1 MSARCTYGE
10 AVRFPDEP
18 SEEPCEA
25 RSQEGAR
32 ELRSVSTDR
41 RSLPKAVA
49 RVMPQGPVR
58 GEKKSC
64 SGCFQSQNARVKN
77 GDAPHITRLHAFRG
91 LGEDGGFMYFRVPR
105 RRRSCPGAAKEP
117 EWAAGTRRHRR
128 DDSTSVAHRA
138 KEEVSSRVAASPRR
152 IGSADPSSRLGSW
165 SRVAPRLPIK
175 TPKSRNLCGE
185 TAHRNSAMRS
195 SRRLRAILTTPHL
208 RDHSGRSRQ
217 YATSSLIRPSTGRS
231 EPSSASDS
239 SM

>member
-1 MSARCTYGE
+1 MFSISKRTGEKWRCAPHSRDYMLFGNSARMG
-10 AVRFPDEP
+10 VRVLSCAAKAAFV
-18 SEEPCEA
+18 SRRGEEP
-25 RSQEGAR
+25 G
-32 ELRSVSTDR
+32 
-41 RSLPKAVA
+41 
-49 RVMPQGPVR
+49 
-58 GEKKSC
+58 
-64 SGCFQSQNARVKN
+64 
-77 GDAPHITRLHAFRG
+77 
-91 LGEDGGFMYFRVPR
+91 
-105 RRRSCPGAAKEP
+105 
-117 EWAAGTRRHRR
+117 WAAGTRRHRR

-165 SRVAPRLPIK
+165 SRVAPRLPQK